1 MEQLILIP
9 LRLKDFKQIIKDCIA
24 ETSLIQPQQ
33 EKEIPNDKLTQKEA
47 ASQLGISEATLI
59 DWKKKGLIPYHQLP
73 KTRRVFFLKSE
84 LKLVTSQN
92 PQLLKAARR

>member
-1 MEQLILIP
+1 MEQFVLTS
-9 LRLKDFKQIIKDCIA
+9 LRLKDFKQLIKDCIV

-47 ASQLGISEATLI
+47 ASRLGISEATLI

-73 KTRRVFFLKSE
+73 NTRRVFFLKSE